1 MVKKEQS
8 KNRRRRISA
17 AAQKLAAELGIDS
30 ESLRGSGAQGR
41 ILLGDIK
48 KYKAAVVVNTT
59 GDTAYGQKVS
69 LPDALTRK
77 KSIKIRQL
85 LAKKMEQAWQTIPH
99 FYVTISVDMTD
110 VVGLHHDLSV
120 TINDFILA
128 ATSRALGEH
137 PWVNASWDGEQGVV
151 CEEINIAIA
160 TATDRG
166 LFYPVLSRCNSL
178 GLLALSE
185 QAHSLIEK
193 AMVEGALVEQD
204 ISGATFTITNMG
216 MFGVESLSAIITP
229 PQAAVLSVGSIKGE
243 VVVDGQGEP
252 AVAPIMRLTLSAD
265 HRVLDGADAAEFL
278 DTIKCYLEAPVM
290 LIDG

>member
-1 MVKKEQS
+1 MAKKEQS
-8 KNRRRRISA
+8 KNKNRRISA
-17 AAQKLAAELGIDS
+17 AAQKLASELGIDPD
-30 ESLRGSGAQGR
+30 SLQGSGAQGR
-41 ILLGDIK
+41 ILLVDIK
-48 KYKAAVVVNTT
+48 KSKAAASVKTT
-59 GDTAYGQKVS
+59 GDTAYGQKIS
-69 LPDALTRK
+69 LPDVATRK

-85 LAKKMEQAWQTIPH
+85 LAKKMEQAWLTIPH

-110 VVGLHHDLSV
+110 VVGLHHDLGV
-120 TINDFILA
+120 TINDFILT

-137 PWVNASWDGEQGVV
+137 PWVNASWDGEQGVE
-151 CEEINIAIA
+151 CEDINIAIA

-178 GLLALSE
+178 GLLELSE
-185 QAHSLIEK
+185 QAHTLIEK

-216 MFGVESLSAIITP
+216 MFGVESLGAIITP

-252 AVAPIMRLTLSAD
+252 AVAPVMRLTLSAD

-290 LIDG
+290 LIDC